1 VAGGRHACYTPGRVA
16 SHGTSGRSRSRRRRW
31 RRRFLD
37 WWFTD
42 VQPPGS
48 PNLWLVIVPLML
60 VGAVAVAWLSGMLA
74 GDDVTAIA
82 RDIVRN
88 PFRPPRVPTP

>member
-1 VAGGRHACYTPGRVA
+1 MATY
-16 SHGTSGRSRSRRRRW
+16 GTSGPRRSRWRRW

-37 WWFTD
+37 WWFTR

-48 PNLWLVIVPLML
+48 PNLWLLIVPLML
-60 VGAVAVAWLSGMLA
+60 VGALVVAWLSGMLA
-74 GDDVTAIA
+74 GDGVGSIA
-82 RDIVRN
+82 RQLVRN